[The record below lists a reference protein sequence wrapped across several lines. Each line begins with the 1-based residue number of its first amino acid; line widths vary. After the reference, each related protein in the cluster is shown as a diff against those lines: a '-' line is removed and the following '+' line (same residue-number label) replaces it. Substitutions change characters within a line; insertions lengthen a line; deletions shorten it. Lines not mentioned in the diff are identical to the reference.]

1 MSNREMAI
9 NLINQ
14 IPENKLGKII
24 VLLKNAVVSNEIPND
39 ETIEAMNE
47 LDNGGG
53 TRFEGSAKDFL
64 KELLG

>member
-14 IPENKLGKII
+14 IPENKLDKII
-24 VLLKNAVVSNEIPND
+24 ALLKNAVVSNEIPNE
-39 ETIEAMNE
+39 ETVEAMEE

-53 TRFEGSAKDFL
+53 TRFEGSTKDFL

>member
-14 IPENKLGKII
+14 IPENKLDKMIA
-24 VLLKNAVVSNEIPND
+24 LLKNAVVSNEIPNE
-39 ETIEAMNE
+39 ETVEAMEE

-53 TRFEGSAKDFL
+53 TRFEGSTKDFL